1 LIVGLL
7 AVVFV
12 IYEKV
17 NQIRARS
24 KVFMSLSQLPLAKHN
39 WHCAYSAKQVLQNE
53 SLVAQSQQLALY
65 QLMERA
71 GGAAFEQLQQH
82 WPQANS
88 ILVLCGKGNN
98 GGDGFVI
105 ARLAHLANIQITVL
119 LTCDVK
125 SIKGDALLAYNNM
138 VSAGVTDIV
147 TANLIEQVQLFSGD
161 VIVDA
166 LFGIGFYGS
175 LAVPMQQ
182 LVTAINANSA
192 NVLSVDIPSGL
203 CANTGFVDDTLAVI
217 ANVTVTFIVYKQGLL
232 TGQSANFVGELVLA
246 DLLLGNAF
254 EQQITCHHY
263 FQKEYPLYDGVSFL
277 TKRLNTSHKGTIG
290 QILAIGG
297 GIGMPGAIRLASE
310 AALRSGAALV
320 AVCCHQDN
328 QALVFNG
335 RPELMLAPSNAEQL
349 AGSLA
354 VNKAKVLILG
364 PGLGQTEWAQSL
376 FDLIVIPFI
385 NSKKNKNMVLDADGL
400 TLLAKTDYFCSR
412 WVLTPHPKEAAM
424 LLGCDTATIEANR
437 FHAVQAIAK
446 KYGGICVLKG
456 AGTLISD
463 GHIVVI
469 NNSGNAGMAAGGMGD
484 VLSGIVAA
492 LILQTENYFVATCLA
507 VYIHG
512 AAGDIIA
519 DRQGQRGMLASDLFV
534 PLQRL
539 VNHGSFIL
547 KE

>member
-1 LIVGLL
+1 
-7 AVVFV
+7 
-12 IYEKV
+12 
-17 NQIRARS
+17 
-24 KVFMSLSQLPLAKHN
+24 MSLSQLPLAKHN

-71 GGAAFEQLQQH
+71 GSAVFEALKQH
-82 WPQANS
+82 WPNARS
-88 ILVLCGKGNN
+88 ILVICGKGNN

-105 ARLAHLANIQITVL
+105 ARLAHLANVHVTVL
-119 LTCDVK
+119 LTCDVQ
-125 SIKGDALLAYNNM
+125 SIKGDALLAYQHM
-138 VSAGVTDIV
+138 VSAGVTEIV
-147 TANLIEQVQLFSGD
+147 TVNLIEQINVFSGD
-161 VIVDA
+161 IIVDA

-175 LAVPMQQ
+175 LATPMQQ
-182 LVTAINANSA
+182 LVTAINANTA

-203 CANTGFVDDTLAVI
+203 CATTGFVENTIAVI
-217 ANVTVTFIVYKQGLL
+217 AKITVTFIVYKQGLL
-232 TGQSANFVGELVLA
+232 TGQSANFVGELILA
-246 DLLLGNAF
+246 DLSLGNAF
-254 EQQITCHHY
+254 KQQVTCHHY

-277 TKRLNTSHKGTIG
+277 TKRLKTSHKGTIG
-290 QILAIGG
+290 QILAVGG
-297 GIGMPGAIRLASE
+297 GVGMPGAIRLASE

-328 QALVFNG
+328 QALVLNG
-335 RPELMLAPSNAEQL
+335 RPELMLAASNAKEL
-349 AGSLA
+349 ANGSA
-354 VNKAKVLILG
+354 VDKAKILLLG
-364 PGLGQTEWAQSL
+364 PGLGQTEWSQSL

-385 NSKKNKNMVLDADGL
+385 NGKKNGTIVLDADGL
-400 TLLAKTDYFCSR
+400 TLLAKTNHFCSR
-412 WVLTPHPKEAAM
+412 WVLTPHPKEAAK

-437 FHAVQAIAK
+437 FHAVKAIAK
-446 KYGGICVLKG
+446 KYGGICILKG

-463 GHIVVI
+463 GHTVVI
-469 NNSGNAGMAAGGMGD
+469 NSTGNAGMASGGMGD

-539 VNHGSFIL
+539 VNHNSFISN
-547 KE
+547 E